1 MHNSN
6 QQKNG
11 GNYMLRSLISI
22 LFAVLYLILTLPVLG
37 IITLIHR
44 KDPEK
49 AGRIS
54 QVMIRW
60 AFRVLCV
67 LAGIR
72 ITAIGQENIPDDRG
86 AVFIGNHRSIYDV
99 IMTYPFMKTMG
110 GYIAKDSIEK
120 VPIFNI
126 WMRYIYCFF
135 LNRNDLKQ
143 GMQVI
148 LDAIAQVKSGKFVFI
163 FPEGTRNKAE
173 SDTPLLEFH
182 EGSFRVATKSGA
194 PIIPVSI
201 SNSVNIFERHFPWL
215 KATHV
220 IIEFGK
226 PIDPATLSR
235 EEKKHVGEY
244 TRKIMTQTLE
254 RNASLL

>member
-1 MHNSN
+1 
-6 QQKNG
+6 
-11 GNYMLRSLISI
+11 MLRSLVSI
-22 LFAVLYLILTLPVLG
+22 VFAVLFLILTLPVLG
-37 IITLIHR
+37 IVSLIHR
-44 KDPEK
+44 KDAEK

-54 QVMIRW
+54 RAIISW

-99 IMTYPFMKTMG
+99 IMTYPYMKTMG
-110 GYIAKDSIEK
+110 GYIAKDSMEK
-120 VPIFNI
+120 IPIFSI

-135 LNRNDLKQ
+135 LNRTDLKQ

-148 LDAIAQVKSGKFVFI
+148 LDAIAQVRSGKFVFI

-173 SDTPLLEFH
+173 TDTPLLEFH

-201 SNSVNIFERHFPWL
+201 CNSVNVFERHFPWL

-226 PIDPATLSR
+226 PIDPTSLSR
-235 EEKKHVGEY
+235 EEKKHIGEY
-244 TRKIMTQTLE
+244 TREIMTQTIE
-254 RNASLL
+254 KNSRLL

>member
-86 AVFIGNHRSIYDV
+86 AVFIGNHLKPV
-99 IMTYPFMKTMG
+99 L
-110 GYIAKDSIEK
+110 IAVWNNGRIH
-120 VPIFNI
+120 
-126 WMRYIYCFF
+126 R
-135 LNRNDLKQ
+135 Q
-143 GMQVI
+143 GFYRENTDFQH
-148 LDAIAQVKSGKFVFI
+148 LDALHLLLL
-163 FPEGTRNKAE
+163 PESE
-173 SDTPLLEFH
+173 
-182 EGSFRVATKSGA
+182 
-194 PIIPVSI
+194 
-201 SNSVNIFERHFPWL
+201 
-215 KATHV
+215 
-220 IIEFGK
+220 
-226 PIDPATLSR
+226 
-235 EEKKHVGEY
+235 
-244 TRKIMTQTLE
+244 
-254 RNASLL
+254 

>member
-1 MHNSN
+1 
-6 QQKNG
+6 
-11 GNYMLRSLISI
+11 MLRSLVSI
-22 LFAVLYLILTLPVLG
+22 VFAVLFLILTLPVLG
-37 IITLIHR
+37 IVSLIHR
-44 KDPEK
+44 KDAEK

-54 QVMIRW
+54 RAMISW

-99 IMTYPFMKTMG
+99 IMTYPYMKTMG
-110 GYIAKDSIEK
+110 GYIAKDSMEK
-120 VPIFNI
+120 IPILSI

-135 LNRNDLKQ
+135 LNRTDLKQ

-148 LDAIAQVKSGKFVFI
+148 LDAIAQVRSGKFVFI

-173 SDTPLLEFH
+173 TDTPLLEFH

-201 SNSVNIFERHFPWL
+201 CNSVNIFERHFPWL

-226 PIDPATLSR
+226 PIDPTSLSR

-244 TRKIMTQTLE
+244 TREIMTQTIE
-254 RNASLL
+254 KNSRLL

>member
-1 MHNSN
+1 
-6 QQKNG
+6 
-11 GNYMLRSLISI
+11 MLRSLVSI
-22 LFAVLYLILTLPVLG
+22 VFAVLFLILTLPVLG
-37 IITLIHR
+37 IVSLIHR
-44 KDPEK
+44 KDAEK

-54 QVMIRW
+54 RAIISW

-99 IMTYPFMKTMG
+99 IMTYPYMKTMG
-110 GYIAKDSIEK
+110 GYIAKDSMEK
-120 VPIFNI
+120 IPIFSI

-135 LNRNDLKQ
+135 LNRTDLKQ

-148 LDAIAQVKSGKFVFI
+148 LDAIAQVRSGKFVFI

-173 SDTPLLEFH
+173 TDTPLLEFH

-201 SNSVNIFERHFPWL
+201 CNSVNIFERHFPWL
-215 KATHV
+215 KTTHV

-226 PIDPATLSR
+226 PIDPTSLSR
-235 EEKKHVGEY
+235 EEKKHIGEY
-244 TRKIMTQTLE
+244 TREIMTQTIKKNS
-254 RNASLL
+254 RLL